1 MLPIVKFEAKDKAE
15 FFNTLRQRVNDYFET
30 HKIARTGNSTMVI
43 KTLAM
48 FAIYFV
54 PYALIM
60 SNSLSL
66 WAMWIM
72 AAIMGLGA
80 AGIGFSVMHDANHGA
95 YTRNKTLN
103 EILGLSI
110 NIVGG
115 SSFTWKIQHN
125 FLHHTYTNIYELDED
140 IADKPILR
148 LSPHGKLLKI
158 HRYQH
163 IYAVF
168 LYTLATVGWVTK
180 KDFAQLIK
188 YNKEGLTKKLG
199 FNPSKE
205 LVILIVSKLIY
216 FGYIIV
222 LPLLL
227 LDITFWQ
234 WLLGFFTL
242 HAVLGLVMTMVFQ
255 LAHVVEGPTH
265 HEPTF
270 TGKMDNTWA
279 IHQLETT
286 ADFGRN
292 SKLLGWY
299 IGGLNFQVEHHLFP
313 TICHI
318 HYKDISEIVKKT
330 AAEFGLPY
338 HDQKSFFSAFR
349 SHLRVLKAFGRNEM
363 LTA

>member
-1 MLPIVKFEAKDKAE
+1 MLPLVKFEAKEKAE

-30 HKIARTGNSTMVI
+30 KNIARTGNSTMVI
-43 KTLAM
+43 KTFAM

-54 PYALIM
+54 PYFLIM
-60 SNSLSL
+60 SNTLPL

-72 AAIMGLGA
+72 CAIMGLGA

-103 EILGLSI
+103 EIIGLSI
-110 NIVGG
+110 NVVGG
-115 SSFTWKIQHN
+115 SSFTWKVQHN

-188 YNKEGLTKKLG
+188 YNREGLTQKLG
-199 FNPSKE
+199 FNPNKE
-205 LVILIVSKLIY
+205 LIILIVSKVVY
-216 FGYIIV
+216 FGYMVV

-227 LDITFWQ
+227 LDVTFCTKSNACFP
-234 WLLGFFTL
+234 LT
-242 HAVLGLVMTMVFQ
+242 
-255 LAHVVEGPTH
+255 
-265 HEPTF
+265 
-270 TGKMDNTWA
+270 
-279 IHQLETT
+279 I
-286 ADFGRN
+286 N
-292 SKLLGWY
+292 SP
-299 IGGLNFQVEHHLFP
+299 I
-313 TICHI
+313 
-318 HYKDISEIVKKT
+318 
-330 AAEFGLPY
+330 
-338 HDQKSFFSAFR
+338 
-349 SHLRVLKAFGRNEM
+349 
-363 LTA
+363 